1 MLPESARRL
10 YGIVKKIEKEKVMKR
25 ISYVMVFVML
35 MLLILPMK
43 SSAKNIDLNNGSD
56 SF

>member
-1 MLPESARRL
+1 MK
-10 YGIVKKIEKEKVMKR
+10 GIKEKVMKR